1 MALEKT
7 VWLGLGTNSGNKEEN
22 LMRAIEELSLAFG
35 KCIAQSQFVETEPW
49 GFNSN
54 NKFLNCVVAFSTAKA
69 PLELLDITEE
79 IERRLGRT
87 TKSSGGT
94 YHDRII
100 DIDILFYGHEIINHE
115 RLTIPH
121 PLMHQREFVL
131 GPLCQII
138 PHFIHPTIDKSLA
151 TLLEEC
157 LTKK

>member
-1 MALEKT
+1 MTREKT
-7 VWLGLGTNSGNKEEN
+7 VWLGLGTNSGNREEN

-35 KCIAQSQFVETEPW
+35 KCKAQSQFVETEPW
-49 GFNSN
+49 GFNSC
-54 NKFLNCVVAFSTAKA
+54 NKFLNCVIAFDTTIP

-87 TKSSGGT
+87 TKSSGGI

-100 DIDILFYGHEIINHE
+100 DIDILFYGREIINHE

-121 PLMHQREFVL
+121 PLMHKRSFVL

-138 PHFIHPTIDKSLA
+138 PHFIHPTINKSLA

-157 LTKK
+157 P